1 MLKIKKK
8 HILLYVF
15 VFSFLIYILFIDS
28 SSFFKKYGVR
38 KENAEL
44 KKNII
49 ALEKENDRLTK
60 ENKELQ
66 LNDKIIEKKAR
77 DFGMQKNGEEIF
89 IFKSKDE

>member
-8 HILLYVF
+8 HIVLYVF
-15 VFSFLIYILFIDS
+15 VLAFLIYILFFDS
-28 SSFFKKYGVR
+28 SSFFNKYGVR
-38 KENAEL
+38 KENTKL
-44 KKNII
+44 KENII
-49 ALEKENDRLTK
+49 ALEKENERLTK

-77 DFGMQKNGEEIF
+77 DFGMQKKGEEIF